1 MEMNHDAR
9 IIPIDGRPHLD
20 ESIRQWHGDSRG
32 HWEGDSLV
40 IETTNYSPK
49 SKFRESSDNLHLT
62 ERLTR
67 VGPTTLNYEVT
78 INDPTTWTK
87 PWTVMIPLKG
97 TEDAIY
103 EYACHEGNYALPG
116 VLAGHRAEERE
127 AAEAAKSSK

>member
-1 MEMNHDAR
+1 MNHDAR

-49 SKFRESSDNLHLT
+49 SNFRGSSDNLHLT

-67 VGPTTLNYEVT
+67 VGPDHTQLR
-78 INDPTTWTK
+78 
-87 PWTVMIPLKG
+87 
-97 TEDAIY
+97 
-103 EYACHEGNYALPG
+103 
-116 VLAGHRAEERE
+116 GHD
-127 AAEAAKSSK
+127 